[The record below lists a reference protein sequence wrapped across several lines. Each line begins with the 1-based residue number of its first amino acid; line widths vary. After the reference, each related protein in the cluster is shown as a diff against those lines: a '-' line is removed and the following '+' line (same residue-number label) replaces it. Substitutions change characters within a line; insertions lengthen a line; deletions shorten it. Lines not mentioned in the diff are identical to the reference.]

1 MELKSKKDRL
11 SYAVGVQIAGNLL
24 QSGFDQMNI
33 DVLIKGLSDV
43 IAKNELLI
51 EEGEVLEIINKNY
64 EEFKNKAEGENEAA
78 GLKFLEENK
87 NNEGVVTLSSGLQ
100 YRIVKEGE
108 GQKATLEDN
117 VTTHYEGKTID
128 GRIFDS
134 SYDRGEPATFPV
146 NGVIAGWTE
155 ALQLMSIGAA
165 YELFIPS
172 NLAYGTQGAGA
183 EIAPNSTLI
192 FKVELLAIN

>member
-1 MELKSKKDRL
+1 MELKTKKDRL
-11 SYAVGVQIAGNLL
+11 SYSVGVQIAGNLL
-24 QSGFDQMNI
+24 QSGFEQMSI

-43 IAKNELLI
+43 LDKKELLI
-51 EEGEVLEIINKNY
+51 EQEEVLNIINENY

-87 NNEGVVTLSSGLQ
+87 SNEGIITLESGLQ
-100 YRIVKEGE
+100 YRVVKEGE
-108 GQKATLEDN
+108 GEKAKTTDN

-134 SYDRGEPATFPV
+134 SYERGEPATFPV

-155 ALQLMSIGAA
+155 ALQLMSIGAT

-172 NLAYGTQGAGA
+172 NLAYGKQGAGA
-183 EIAPNSTLI
+183 DIAPNSTLI